1 MMVLCQDERITHFM
15 NLPPQS
21 SSSDEPTLV
30 PVHQDETPAQPSS
43 AADAPSEETLQPL
56 PVDSTSHDIST
67 EETIEQLPMEDSA
80 SGDTPTLPASPAEP
94 VLEETEPLL
103 AASHELLAEAQEPPL
118 AASYEADETVVFTEE
133 DGEEEDEE
141 EAFESD
147 LPGSS
152 VAPSSQSGVFIRKG
166 WLIGAISAV
175 VVVALLATLLV
186 FVTRPKDPPTDWIAT
201 YTPPAGSTSSGKQ
214 LYYLHWTNNNGELT
228 GQLQLAA
235 NSSGSLQSLTVPAA
249 GLYNRD
255 NHIIYVVITIN
266 GQADTFTGKINDAN
280 DTLNLN
286 VAGATDQSS
295 LLVFHIG
302 SASDYQRAT
311 KNLIPKKA

>member
-21 SSSDEPTLV
+21 SSSDEPTFV
-30 PVHQDETPAQPSS
+30 PVHQDKTPAQPSS
-43 AADAPSEETLQPL
+43 AADAPSEETLQQV
-56 PVDSTSHDIST
+56 PVDSTSQDIPT
-67 EETIEQLPMEDSA
+67 EESSEQSPTEDYA
-80 SGDTPTLPASPAEP
+80 SGDTPTLPASSAES
-94 VLEETEPLL
+94 VSEET
-103 AASHELLAEAQEPPL
+103 EPPL
-118 AASYEADETVVFTEE
+118 AASYEQLVEPQEPPFTASYEVDGAEVFTEE
-133 DGEEEDEE
+133 EDGE

-201 YTPPAGSTSSGKQ
+201 YTPPAGSTSSGKV
-214 LYYLHWTNNNGELT
+214 LYYLHWTNKNGELT

-255 NHIIYVVITIN
+255 NHIIYVVITIS
-266 GQADTFTGKINDAN
+266 GQADTLTGKINDAN

-286 VAGATDQSS
+286 AAGATDQSG

-311 KNLIPKKA
+311 KNLIGKKA